1 MASIIVEIKKNSKR
15 ILGLIKNNK
24 ETNYSSN
31 KKELETKYTLTE
43 SIEQNIS
50 SIKWKFYSNCPLKIR
65 EFRLLQVYYIRRIS
79 NMRFKPRGYK
89 MFILNANEKILR
101 YYLNE
106 LKEMG
111 YNLTKKGGL

>member
-24 ETNYSSN
+24 EINYKMDKRQLEIRN
-31 KKELETKYTLTE
+31 KLTE

-50 SIKWKFYSNCPLKIR
+50 SIKWKFYSNCPLKIS
-65 EFRLLQVYYIRRIS
+65 ELRLLKVYFIRRIS

-101 YYLNE
+101 YYLSE
-106 LKEMG
+106 LEEMV
-111 YNLTKKGGL
+111 YILSKKGN